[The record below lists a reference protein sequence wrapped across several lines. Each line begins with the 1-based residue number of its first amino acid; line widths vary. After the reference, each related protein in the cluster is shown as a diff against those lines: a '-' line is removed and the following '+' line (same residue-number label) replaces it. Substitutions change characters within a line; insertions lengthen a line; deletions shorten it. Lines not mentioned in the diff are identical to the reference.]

1 MNINYDESILIIG
14 NSYEILNKK
23 LGEKID
29 KFNTVVRVGKYNITG
44 FKECAGSKTDI
55 VSTIYYNIR
64 EGDKDKKLIL
74 VNHYNLDDKTRVVP
88 TVNLNLENVI
98 HTHTRND
105 DIEITDFFKT
115 NLSHNIDL
123 YDNNFSLGFRTI
135 FLILKLFPH
144 YKIYIYGFDFFKSGY
159 YFNPNH
165 NRNLGNRHPYIY
177 ERICVKKLVSK
188 NKIYELS

>member
-1 MNINYDESILIIG
+1 MNINYDESILIVG
-14 NSYEILNKK
+14 NSYEVLNKK

-29 KFNTVVRVGKYNITG
+29 KFNTVVRVGKYNIAG
-44 FKECAGSKTDI
+44 FEECAGSKTDI

-64 EGDKDKKLIL
+64 DIDKDKKLIL
-74 VNHYNLDDKTRVVP
+74 VNHYDLDDKTRVIP
-88 TVNLNLENVI
+88 TIDLNLSNVI

-105 DIEITDFFKT
+105 DSEITDFFKN
-115 NLSHNIDL
+115 NLSHSVNL
-123 YDNNFSLGFRTI
+123 YNNNFSLGFRTI

-144 YKIYIYGFDFFKSGY
+144 FKIYIHGFDFFKSGY

-165 NRNLGNRHPYIY
+165 NRNLANKHPYIY